1 MKLTNENVDDLIYA
15 LDHGADISKTQKATV
30 SASLNAEICEND
42 LNTDSD
48 LASDTMLYD
57 FDNVS
62 NVEPSA
68 IYDID
73 FYDNQ
78 NNIAFAKYQVTEQQM
93 LKYIHELVKTI
104 RKTNQGD

>member
-15 LDHGADISKTQKATV
+15 LDHGVDISKTQKATV
-30 SASLNAEICEND
+30 CASLNAEMCEND
-42 LNTDSD
+42 LNTDSN
-48 LASDTMLYD
+48 LASDAMLYD

-62 NVEPSA
+62 SVEPSA

-73 FYDNQ
+73 FYDTQ
-78 NNIAFAKYQVTEQQM
+78 NNIAFAKYQVKEPQM
-93 LKYIHELVKTI
+93 LKYMHELVKTI

>member
-15 LDHGADISKTQKATV
+15 LDHGVDISKTQKATV
-30 SASLNAEICEND
+30 SASLNAEMCENE
-42 LNTDSD
+42 LNTNSD
-48 LASDTMLYD
+48 LASDAMLYD

-78 NNIAFAKYQVTEQQM
+78 NNIIFAKYQVTEPQM

>member
-15 LDHGADISKTQKATV
+15 LDHGVDISKTQKATV
-30 SASLNAEICEND
+30 CASLNAEMCEND

-48 LASDTMLYD
+48 LTCDAMLYD
-57 FDNVS
+57 FNNVS
-62 NVEPSA
+62 SVEPSA

-73 FYDNQ
+73 FYDEQ

-93 LKYIHELVKTI
+93 LKYIHELVKTL
-104 RKTNQGD
+104 RKTDQGD

>member
-15 LDHGADISKTQKATV
+15 LDHGVDISKTQKATV
-30 SASLNAEICEND
+30 SASLNAEMCENG
-42 LNTDSD
+42 LNTDSN
-48 LASDTMLYD
+48 LATDAMLYD

-62 NVEPSA
+62 DVEPSA

-73 FYDNQ
+73 FYDEQ
-78 NNIAFAKYQVTEQQM
+78 NNIVFAKYQVTEQQM
-93 LKYIHELVKTI
+93 LKYIHELVKNI

>member
-15 LDHGADISKTQKATV
+15 LDHGVDISKTQTATV
-30 SASLNAEICEND
+30 CASLNAEMCEND

-48 LASDTMLYD
+48 LTCDAMLYD

-62 NVEPSA
+62 SVEPSA

-73 FYDNQ
+73 FYDEQ

-104 RKTNQGD
+104 RKTNQGN